1 VGHYPGS
8 RGKKTDKNLL
18 DLEAESSVEDLTNEK
33 DIIEETKALVVPEES
48 DLRLWPDVRL
58 WYVVQTKPANE
69 DRVKGNLLNQDI
81 EPFLPLLGTYQY
93 SNGKVIDR
101 IKPLFPNYL
110 FARMDL
116 GLHYYKV
123 KYTRGVSKILGNG
136 EGPIP
141 ISEKVI
147 ITIRERMGEDSLVKL
162 EDELKDGDVV
172 EVTSGP
178 FKDLRGIFQKKM
190 SGKGRVKIL
199 LGLIGVDVPVQISRW
214 QIKKVA

>member
-1 VGHYPGS
+1 MDLLVGHCPGS
-8 RGKKTDKNLL
+8 RDKKSNQNLI
-18 DLEAESSVEDLTNEK
+18 DLEAESSVEDLTDEM
-33 DIIEETKALVVPEES
+33 DIIEETNALVTPEEA
-48 DLRLWPDVRL
+48 DARL

-69 DRVKGNLLNQDI
+69 DRVKGNLLNQEI
-81 EPFLPLLGTYQY
+81 EPFLPLLGTNQF
-93 SNGKVIDR
+93 SNGKVIER

-147 ITIRERMGEDSLVKL
+147 ITIRERMGEDNLVKL

-178 FKDLRGIFQKKM
+178 FKDLRGVFQKKI

-199 LGLIGVDVPVQISRW
+199 LSLIGVDVPVQISRW

>member
-1 VGHYPGS
+1 VGPCLGS
-8 RGKKTDKNLL
+8 RDNKSNQNLI
-18 DLEAESSVEDLTNEK
+18 DLEAESSVEDLTDEK
-33 DIIEETKALVVPEES
+33 DVIEETKSLVAPGE
-48 DLRLWPDVRL
+48 PDVRL

-69 DRVKGNLLNQDI
+69 DRVKGNLLNQEI
-81 EPFLPLLGTYQY
+81 EPFLPLLGTNQY

-110 FARMDL
+110 FARMDI

-136 EGPIP
+136 EGPIA

-147 ITIRERMGEDSLVKL
+147 ITIRERMGEDKLVKL

-178 FKDLRGIFQKKM
+178 FKDLRGVFQKKM

-199 LGLIGVDVPVQISRW
+199 LSLIGVDVPVQISRW

>member
-1 VGHYPGS
+1 VGHCPGS
-8 RGKKTDKNLL
+8 RGKKSNQNLI
-18 DLEAESSVEDLTNEK
+18 DPEAESSVEDLTDEN
-33 DIIEETKALVVPEES
+33 DIIEETKALVVPEE
-48 DLRLWPDVRL
+48 PDVRL

-69 DRVKGNLLNQDI
+69 DRVKGNLLNQEI
-81 EPFLPLLGTYQY
+81 EPFLPLLGTLQY

-147 ITIRERMGEDSLVKL
+147 ITIRERMGEDNLVKL
-162 EDELKDGDVV
+162 EDEFKDGDVV

-178 FKDLRGIFQKKM
+178 FKDLRGVFQKKM

-199 LGLIGVDVPVQISRW
+199 LSLIGVDVPVQISRW

>member
-1 VGHYPGS
+1 MGHCFGS
-8 RGKKTDKNLL
+8 RDKKSNQNLI
-18 DLEAESSVEDLTNEK
+18 DLEVESSVEDLTDEN
-33 DIIEETKALVVPEES
+33 DIIEETKALVVPGEP
-48 DLRLWPDVRL
+48 DLRL

-69 DRVKGNLLNQDI
+69 DRVKGNLLNQEI
-81 EPFLPLLGTYQY
+81 EPFLPLLGTLQY

-110 FARMDL
+110 FARMNV

-136 EGPIP
+136 EGPIA

-147 ITIRERMGEDSLVKL
+147 ITIRERMGEDNLVKL
-162 EDELKDGDVV
+162 EDEFKEGDVV

-178 FKDLRGIFQKKM
+178 FKDLRGVFQKKM

-199 LGLIGVDVPVQISRW
+199 LSLIGVDVPVQISRW

>member
-1 VGHYPGS
+1 MGHCPGS
-8 RGKKTDKNLL
+8 RDKKSNQNLI
-18 DLEAESSVEDLTNEK
+18 DLEVESSVEDLTDEK
-33 DIIEETKALVVPEES
+33 DIIEETKALVVPVE
-48 DLRLWPDVRL
+48 PDARL

-69 DRVKGNLLNQDI
+69 DRVKGNLLNQEI
-81 EPFLPLLGTYQY
+81 EPFLPLLGTNQY
-93 SNGKVIDR
+93 SNGKVIER

-141 ISEKVI
+141 ISDKVI
-147 ITIRERMGEDSLVKL
+147 LTIRDRMGEDNLVKL
-162 EDELKDGDVV
+162 EDEFKDGDVV

-178 FKDLRGIFQKKM
+178 FKDLRGVFQKKM

-199 LGLIGVDVPVQISRW
+199 LSLIGVDVPVQISRW

>member
-1 VGHYPGS
+1 MGHCPGS
-8 RGKKTDKNLL
+8 RDKKSNQNLI
-18 DLEAESSVEDLTNEK
+18 DLEAESSVEDLTDEK
-33 DIIEETKALVVPEES
+33 DIIEETKALVVPVE
-48 DLRLWPDVRL
+48 PDARL

-69 DRVKGNLLNQDI
+69 DRVKGNLLNQEI
-81 EPFLPLLGTYQY
+81 EPFLPLLGTNQY
-93 SNGKVIDR
+93 SNAKVIER

-147 ITIRERMGEDSLVKL
+147 VTIRERMGEDNLVKL
-162 EDELKDGDVV
+162 EDELTDGDVV

-178 FKDLRGIFQKKM
+178 FKDLRGVFQKKM

-199 LGLIGVDVPVQISRW
+199 LSLIGVDVPVQISRW

>member
-1 VGHYPGS
+1 VDVLVGPCLGS
-8 RGKKTDKNLL
+8 RDKKSNQNLI
-18 DLEAESSVEDLTNEK
+18 DLEAESSVEDLTDEN
-33 DIIEETKALVVPEES
+33 DIIEETNALVMPAE
-48 DLRLWPDVRL
+48 PDMRL

-69 DRVKGNLLNQDI
+69 DRVKGNLLNQEI
-81 EPFLPLLGTYQY
+81 EPFLPFLGTRQY

-147 ITIRERMGEDSLVKL
+147 ITIRERMGEDNLVKL

-178 FKDLRGIFQKKM
+178 FKDLRGVFQKKM

-199 LGLIGVDVPVQISRW
+199 LSLIGVDVPVQISRW
-214 QIKKVA
+214 QVKKVA

>member
-1 VGHYPGS
+1 MDVLVGHCLGG
-8 RGKKTDKNLL
+8 RDKKINQNLL
-18 DLEAESSVEDLTNEK
+18 NPEAESSVEDLTDEN
-33 DIIEETKALVVPEES
+33 DIIEETKALVVPEE
-48 DLRLWPDVRL
+48 PDTRL

-69 DRVKGNLLNQDI
+69 DRVKGNLLNQEI
-81 EPFLPLLGTYQY
+81 EPFLPLLGTNQY
-93 SNGKVIDR
+93 SNGKVVDR

-110 FARMDL
+110 FARMNL

-141 ISEKVI
+141 ISERVI
-147 ITIRERMGEDSLVKL
+147 TTIRERMGEDNLVKL
-162 EDELKDGDVV
+162 EDEFKDGDVV

-178 FKDLRGIFQKKM
+178 FKDLRGLFQKKM

-199 LGLIGVDVPVQISRW
+199 LSLIGVDVPVQISRW

>member
-1 VGHYPGS
+1 MGHCLGS
-8 RGKKTDKNLL
+8 RDKKSNQNLI
-18 DLEAESSVEDLTNEK
+18 DLEAESSVEDITDEN
-33 DIIEETKALVVPEES
+33 DIIEETKALVVPGEP
-48 DLRLWPDVRL
+48 DLRL

-69 DRVKGNLLNQDI
+69 DRVKGNLLNQEI
-81 EPFLPLLGTYQY
+81 EPFLPLLGTNQY
-93 SNGKVIDR
+93 SNAKVIER

-141 ISEKVI
+141 ISDKVI
-147 ITIRERMGEDSLVKL
+147 LTIRDRMGEDNLVKL
-162 EDELKDGDVV
+162 EDEFKDGDVV

-178 FKDLRGIFQKKM
+178 FKDLRGVFQKKM

-199 LGLIGVDVPVQISRW
+199 LSLIGVDVPVQISRW

>member
-1 VGHYPGS
+1 VGPCLGS
-8 RGKKTDKNLL
+8 RDNKSNQNLI
-18 DLEAESSVEDLTNEK
+18 DLEAESSVEDLTDEK
-33 DIIEETKALVVPEES
+33 DVIEETKSLVAPGE
-48 DLRLWPDVRL
+48 PDVRL

-69 DRVKGNLLNQDI
+69 DRVKGNLLNQEI
-81 EPFLPLLGTYQY
+81 EPFLPLLGTNQY

-110 FARMDL
+110 FARMDI

-136 EGPIP
+136 EGPIA

-147 ITIRERMGEDSLVKL
+147 ITIRERMGEDNLVKL
-162 EDELKDGDVV
+162 EDEFKDGDVV

-178 FKDLRGIFQKKM
+178 FKDLRGVFQKKM

-199 LGLIGVDVPVQISRW
+199 LSLIGVDVPVQISRW

>member
-1 VGHYPGS
+1 M
-8 RGKKTDKNLL
+8 
-18 DLEAESSVEDLTNEK
+18 
-33 DIIEETKALVVPEES
+33 
-48 DLRLWPDVRL
+48 RL

-69 DRVKGNLLNQDI
+69 DRVKGNLLNQEI
-81 EPFLPLLGTYQY
+81 EPFLPLLGTSQY

-141 ISEKVI
+141 ISDKGDHNDQGSNGGGQS
-147 ITIRERMGEDSLVKL
+147 GE
-162 EDELKDGDVV
+162 
-172 EVTSGP
+172 
-178 FKDLRGIFQKKM
+178 
-190 SGKGRVKIL
+190 
-199 LGLIGVDVPVQISRW
+199 
-214 QIKKVA
+214 A